1 MKYELPRGYLSA
13 SSIGML
19 HTCPK
24 QFEFRYVKN
33 IVIPPGKAL
42 VLGSSVHK
50 VFETYYSDA
59 MTSSCRLSPTQVAEL
74 TGDVFEAWLDENEN
88 TLTDADKKEAHSL
101 LPGMAFMYVENVGRH
116 IKPLAVEQEIRFE
129 TGDGV
134 PLLAYVDLRHEMVD
148 AATGEKIEEIADYKV
163 TSKRW
168 DPGRLR
174 NSLQFNLYS
183 LMTGIGDIEIHNLL
197 KESGRAMK
205 RPSTDPSVTDYATN
219 LRVLRHHFD
228 GSQVRHFEQLVE
240 SAARLVTSGVF
251 MPCDPASWACT
262 PEWCGYWG
270 LCRGR

>member
-1 MKYELPRGYLSA
+1 
-13 SSIGML
+13 ML

-116 IKPLAVEQEIRFE
+116 IKPLAVE
-129 TGDGV
+129 
-134 PLLAYVDLRHEMVD
+134 
-148 AATGEKIEEIADYKV
+148 
-163 TSKRW
+163 
-168 DPGRLR
+168 
-174 NSLQFNLYS
+174 
-183 LMTGIGDIEIHNLL
+183 
-197 KESGRAMK
+197 
-205 RPSTDPSVTDYATN
+205 
-219 LRVLRHHFD
+219 
-228 GSQVRHFEQLVE
+228 
-240 SAARLVTSGVF
+240 
-251 MPCDPASWACT
+251 
-262 PEWCGYWG
+262 
-270 LCRGR
+270 

>member
-1 MKYELPRGYLSA
+1 MKYELPHGYLSA

-19 HTCPK
+19 QMCPK

-42 VLGSSVHK
+42 VMGSSIHK
-50 VFETYYSDA
+50 VFETYYADA
-59 MTSSCRLSPTQVAEL
+59 MSSSSRLTPAQVAEL
-74 TGDVFEAWLDENEN
+74 TGDVFEEWLDGNEN
-88 TLTDADKKEAHSL
+88 TLTDADKKEAHAL
-101 LPGMAFMYVENVGRH
+101 LPGMTSLYVETIGRH

-134 PLLAYVDLRHEMVD
+134 PLLAYVDLRHEKLD
-148 AATGEKIEEIADYKV
+148 AETGQAYEGIADYKV

-168 DPGRLR
+168 DAGRLR

-205 RPSTDPSVTDYATN
+205 RPSTDPSITDYATN
-219 LRVLRHHFD
+219 LRVLRHRFD
-228 GSQVRHFEQLVE
+228 GSQTSHFEELVE

-251 MPCDPASWACT
+251 MPCDPTSWACT
-262 PEWCGYWG
+262 PEWCGEWG